1 MKMRMIGDLQE
12 AFLVSQLEQLV
23 EDAVSYA
30 LKRLKAEKM
39 PVRREDLY
47 SLLKVCPRLMK
58 RKLGELPSDMALKY
72 MEFYKF
78 YKKYIEDRAWYI
90 IWRILGLR
98 GVKVRR
104 IILSDRI
111 GGEGLRSG
119 RYFMGRDIDYLIVVD
134 GDLDRAKRE
143 ASEVENILNRVVGE
157 KLREILGRKDVKELE
172 ECKAF
177 SLFEMQ
183 VFGNESEAKAWGILK
198 DFGRDKYAR
207 VRAREV
213 LSSP

>member
-1 MKMRMIGDLQE
+1 MIGDLQE
-12 AFLVSQLEQLV
+12 AFLISQLEQLV

-58 RKLGELPSDMALKY
+58 RKPGEIPSNMELKY

-78 YKKYIEDRAWYI
+78 YKKYMEDRAWYI

-177 SLFEMQ
+177 SLFEIQ
-183 VFGNESEAKAWGILK
+183 VFENESEAKAWGILK